1 MLEKDFFIQLKN
13 KTKTVTP
20 LLALAIV
27 VVGTTILPL
36 QALHAQNININ
47 VTKNATTG
55 QVSGS
60 VIATLSKPGFGG
72 SYNLLVNGNPVPISY
87 NIIGGALVGM
97 LADPTRHSVDIAVN
111 PGPSGGAVEIQLP
124 RHTIDSKTAA
134 GSDNPFVVKMDGTR
148 ISGEP
153 TGICVGTCPNID
165 NTFKETQ
172 NTGTDRVL
180 TIIFGPE
187 SRFIEIVGDTGM

>member
-27 VVGTTILPL
+27 VIGTTILPL

-72 SYNLLVNGNPVPISY
+72 SYNLLVNGNPLPISY

-97 LADPTRHSVDIAVN
+97 LADPTRHSVDLAVN

-153 TGICVGTCPNID
+153 TGICVGT
-165 NTFKETQ
+165 
-172 NTGTDRVL
+172 
-180 TIIFGPE
+180 
-187 SRFIEIVGDTGM
+187 

>member
-1 MLEKDFFIQLKN
+1 VD
-13 KTKTVTP
+13 
-20 LLALAIV
+20 
-27 VVGTTILPL
+27 
-36 QALHAQNININ
+36 
-47 VTKNATTG
+47 
-55 QVSGS
+55 
-60 VIATLSKPGFGG
+60 LS
-72 SYNLLVNGNPVPISY
+72 
-87 NIIGGALVGM
+87 
-97 LADPTRHSVDIAVN
+97 VN

-124 RHTIDSKTAA
+124 RHTIDSKNAG
-134 GSDNPFVVKMDGTR
+134 GSDIPFVVKMDDTR

-172 NTGTDRVL
+172 NASTDKVL

>member
-13 KTKTVTP
+13 KTKTLTP

-27 VVGTTILPL
+27 VIGTTILPL

-60 VIATLSKPGFGG
+60 IIATVTKPGFGG
-72 SYNLLVNGNPVPISY
+72 RYNLLVKGNPVPISY

-97 LADPTRHSVDIAVN
+97 LADPARHSVDLAVN

-124 RHTIDSKTAA
+124 RHTLDSKTAA

-187 SRFIEIVGDTGM
+187 SRFIKIVGDTGM

>member
-72 SYNLLVNGNPVPISY
+72 SYNLLVNGNPLPISY

>member
-27 VVGTTILPL
+27 VIGTTILPL

-72 SYNLLVNGNPVPISY
+72 SYNLLVNGNPLPISY

>member
-47 VTKNATTG
+47 VTKNAT
-55 QVSGS
+55 
-60 VIATLSKPGFGG
+60 LSKPGFGG
-72 SYNLLVNGNPVPISY
+72 SYNLLVNGNPLPISY

-97 LADPTRHSVDIAVN
+97 LADPTRHSVDLAVN